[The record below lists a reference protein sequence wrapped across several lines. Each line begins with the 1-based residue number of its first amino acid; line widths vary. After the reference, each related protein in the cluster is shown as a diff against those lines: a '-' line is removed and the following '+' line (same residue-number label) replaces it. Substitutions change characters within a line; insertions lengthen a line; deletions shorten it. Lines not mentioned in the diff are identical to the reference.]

1 MEGFSERNAVMN
13 EKLLEAWLKL
23 TTAIVNERVV
33 SDLPYNESVI
43 CNILYKNHCRTPDSP
58 ITATDLCQKMK
69 MQKSQMNRTLS
80 SMEEK
85 GLICRE
91 RSLTDRR
98 QVLVRLNMDQLEVYQ
113 GQHERILALIDRL
126 LEQIGPEKAGDIVD
140 MFTQI
145 ANTAEEIIK

>member
-1 MEGFSERNAVMN
+1 MN
-13 EKLLEAWLKL
+13 EKLLDAWLKL

-43 CNILYKNHCRTPDSP
+43 CNILYRNHRENPDQSV
-58 ITATDLCQKMK
+58 TATDLCQKMK

-85 GLICRE
+85 QMISRE
-91 RSLTDRR
+91 RSKTDKR
-98 QVLVRLNMDQLEVYQ
+98 QILVRLSMSQMEAYQ
-113 GQHERILALIDRL
+113 RQHERILALIDRL
-126 LEQIGPEKAGDIVD
+126 LEQIGPEKAEDIVD
-140 MFTQI
+140 LFTQI

>member
-1 MEGFSERNAVMN
+1 MN

-23 TTAIVNERVV
+23 TTAIVNERVA

-43 CNILYKNHCRTPDSP
+43 CNILYKNYCDTPDRP
-58 ITATDLCQKMK
+58 VTATDLCQKMK

-80 SMEEK
+80 GMEEK
-85 GLICRE
+85 GIISRE
-91 RSLTDRR
+91 RSAADRR
-98 QVLVRLNMDQLEVYQ
+98 QILVSLNMDRLEVYQ
-113 GQHERILALIDRL
+113 RQHERILALIDRL
-126 LEQIGPEKAGDIVD
+126 LAQIGPEKAGDIVD

>member
-1 MEGFSERNAVMN
+1 MERNVAMN
-13 EKLLEAWLKL
+13 EKLLDAWLKL
-23 TTAIVNERVV
+23 TTAIVNERLV

-43 CNILYKNHCRTPDSP
+43 CNILYKNYRKTPDCP
-58 ITATDLCQKMK
+58 VTATDLCQKMK

-85 GLICRE
+85 QLIRRE

-113 GQHERILALIDRL
+113 RQHERILELIGKL
-126 LEQIGPEKAGDIVD
+126 LERIGPEKADDIVD

>member
-1 MEGFSERNAVMN
+1 MN
-13 EKLLEAWLKL
+13 EKLLDAWLKL

-43 CNILYKNHCRTPDSP
+43 CNILYKNHRETPEQAV
-58 ITATDLCQKMK
+58 TATDLCREMK

-80 SMEEK
+80 GMEEK
-85 GLICRE
+85 QMISRE
-91 RSLTDRR
+91 RSKTDKR
-98 QVLVRLNMDQLEVYQ
+98 QVLVRLNMDRLEVYQ
-113 GQHERILALIDRL
+113 RQHEQILALIDRL
-126 LEQIGPEKAGDIVD
+126 LAKIGPEKAEDIVD

>member
-1 MEGFSERNAVMN
+1 MN
-13 EKLLEAWLKL
+13 EKLLDAWLKL
-23 TTAIVNERVV
+23 TTAIVNERLV

-43 CNILYKNHCRTPDSP
+43 CNILYKNYRKTPDCP
-58 ITATDLCQKMK
+58 VTATDLCQKMK

-85 GLICRE
+85 QLIRRE

-113 GQHERILALIDRL
+113 RQHERILELIGRL
-126 LEQIGPEKAGDIVD
+126 LERIGPEKADDIVD

>member
-1 MEGFSERNAVMN
+1 MN
-13 EKLLEAWLKL
+13 EKLLDAWLKL

-43 CNILYKNHCRTPDSP
+43 CNILYKNHRETPDQAV
-58 ITATDLCQKMK
+58 TATDLCQKMK

-80 SMEEK
+80 GMEEK
-85 GLICRE
+85 QMISRE
-91 RSLTDRR
+91 RSKTDKR

-113 GQHERILALIDRL
+113 RQHEQILALIDRL
-126 LEQIGPEKAGDIVD
+126 LAQIGPEKAEDIVD

>member
-1 MEGFSERNAVMN
+1 MN
-13 EKLLEAWLKL
+13 EKLLDAWLKL

-43 CNILYKNHCRTPDSP
+43 CNILYKNHRETPDQAV
-58 ITATDLCQKMK
+58 TATDLCQKMK

-80 SMEEK
+80 GMEEK
-85 GLICRE
+85 KMISRE
-91 RSLTDRR
+91 RSKTDKR

-113 GQHERILALIDRL
+113 RQHEQILALIDRL
-126 LEQIGPEKAGDIVD
+126 LAQIGPEKAEDIVD

>member
-1 MEGFSERNAVMN
+1 MN
-13 EKLLEAWLKL
+13 EKLLDAWLKL

-43 CNILYKNHCRTPDSP
+43 CNILYRNHRETPGQAV
-58 ITATDLCQKMK
+58 TATDLCQKMK

-85 GLICRE
+85 QMISRE
-91 RSLTDRR
+91 RSKTDKR
-98 QVLVRLNMDQLEVYQ
+98 QILVRLNMDQMEAYQ
-113 GQHERILALIDRL
+113 RQHERILALIDRL
-126 LEQIGPEKAGDIVD
+126 LGQIGPEKAEDIVD
-140 MFTQI
+140 LFTQI

>member
-1 MEGFSERNAVMN
+1 MN
-13 EKLLEAWLKL
+13 EKLLDAWLKL

-43 CNILYKNHCRTPDSP
+43 CNILYKNHRETPDQAV
-58 ITATDLCQKMK
+58 TATDLCRKMK

-80 SMEEK
+80 GMEEK
-85 GLICRE
+85 QMISRE
-91 RSLTDRR
+91 RSKTDKR

-113 GQHERILALIDRL
+113 RQHEQILALIDRL
-126 LEQIGPEKAGDIVD
+126 LAQIGPEKAEDIVD

>member
-1 MEGFSERNAVMN
+1 MN
-13 EKLLEAWLKL
+13 EKLLDAWLKL
-23 TTAIVNERVV
+23 TTAIVNERLV

-43 CNILYKNHCRTPDSP
+43 CNILYKNYRKTPDCP
-58 ITATDLCQKMK
+58 VTATDLCQKMK

-85 GLICRE
+85 QLIRRE

-113 GQHERILALIDRL
+113 RQHERILELIGKL
-126 LEQIGPEKAGDIVD
+126 LERIGPEKADDIVD

>member
-1 MEGFSERNAVMN
+1 MN
-13 EKLLEAWLKL
+13 EKLLDAWLML

-43 CNILYKNHCRTPDSP
+43 CNILYKNHCETPDQAV
-58 ITATDLCQKMK
+58 TATDLCQKMK

-85 GLICRE
+85 RIISRE
-91 RSLTDRR
+91 RSSADKR
-98 QVLVRLNMDQLEVYQ
+98 QILVSLNMDQLEIYQ
-113 GQHERILALIDRL
+113 KQHEKILSLIDRL
-126 LEQIGPEKAGDIVD
+126 LERVGPEKAEDIVD
-140 MFTQI
+140 MFMQI

>member
-1 MEGFSERNAVMN
+1 MN

-43 CNILYKNHCRTPDSP
+43 CNILYKSLCRTPDSP

-69 MQKSQMNRTLS
+69 MQKSQMNRTLT

-98 QVLVRLNMDQLEVYQ
+98 QVLVRLNMGQLEVYQ

-126 LEQIGPEKAGDIVD
+126 LEQIGPEKAEDIVN

>member
-1 MEGFSERNAVMN
+1 MN

-23 TTAIVNERVV
+23 TTAIVNERVA

-43 CNILYKNHCRTPDSP
+43 CNILYKNYRDTPDRP
-58 ITATDLCQKMK
+58 VTATDLCQKMK

-80 SMEEK
+80 GMEEK
-85 GLICRE
+85 GIISRE
-91 RSLTDRR
+91 RSAADRR
-98 QVLVRLNMDQLEVYQ
+98 QILVSLNMDRLEVYQ
-113 GQHERILALIDRL
+113 RQHERILALIDRL
-126 LEQIGPEKAGDIVD
+126 LAQIGPEKAGDIVD